1 MNLNR
6 LVELRPIF
14 GNQEVCIELNEY
26 TTLTHDSDG
35 FPCKIVN
42 LADVDD
48 HYVIETDD
56 EQYVN
61 LPKPF
66 YIAIWKWLYEKEN

>member
-26 TTLTHDSDG
+26 TTLANDNNG
-35 FPCKIVN
+35 LPCKITN
-42 LADVDD
+42 LAEDTD

-56 EQYVN
+56 EQYIN

-66 YIAIWKWLYEKEN
+66 YISIWK

>member
-6 LVELRPIF
+6 LVELRPVL

-26 TTLTHDSDG
+26 TTLTHDSDV

-42 LADVDD
+42 LADVDG

-56 EQYVN
+56 EQYIN

-66 YIAIWKWLYEKEN
+66 YIAIWK

>member
-6 LVELRPIF
+6 LVELRPVL

-48 HYVIETDD
+48 HYVIKTDD
-56 EQYVN
+56 EQYIN

-66 YIAIWKWLYEKEN
+66 YISIWKQMVM

>member
-6 LVELRPIF
+6 LVELKPIF
-14 GNQEVCIELNEY
+14 DNQYGYIRLDED
-26 TTLTHDSDG
+26 T
-35 FPCKIVN
+35 
-42 LADVDD
+42 D

-56 EQYVN
+56 EQYIN

-66 YIAIWKWLYEKEN
+66 YIAIWK